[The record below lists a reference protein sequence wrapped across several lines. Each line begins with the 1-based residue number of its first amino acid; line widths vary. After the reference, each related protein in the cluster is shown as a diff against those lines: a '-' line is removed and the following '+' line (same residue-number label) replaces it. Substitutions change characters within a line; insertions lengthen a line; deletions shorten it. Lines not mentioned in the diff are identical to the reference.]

1 MEKRT
6 LQEIA
11 EIRSGMNLQIQ
22 NKGDVYYLQI
32 KDINNDDMSLRNDIA
47 LVKLN
52 ETQKKHILLPGD
64 ILFVSK
70 GYRHGSLL
78 FSPLPDHPSVAS
90 TSFIVIRPDRKKI
103 LPEYLCWYMNREE
116 ALNLFNI
123 KNSRNKMPSVNKN
136 ELIHLP
142 IEVPGLEMQKGI
154 VNTLFL
160 HRREIEIQHKLIEL
174 RKEEMD
180 MTLIQLIR
188 KS

>member
-22 NKGDVYYLQI
+22 NNGDVYYLQI
-32 KDINNDDMSLRNDIA
+32 KDINNDGTSLRNDTA

-70 GYRHGSLL
+70 GYKHSFLL
-78 FSPLPDHPSVAS
+78 FHPYPIVHQSLRHHLFTSVP
-90 TSFIVIRPDRKKI
+90 TGKNT
-103 LPEYLCWYMNREE
+103 PEYLCWYMNREE
-116 ALNLFNI
+116 ILNLFNT
-123 KNSRNKMPSVNKN
+123 KKFKNKMPSVNKN
-136 ELIHLP
+136 ELIHLTV
-142 IEVPGLEMQKGI
+142 EVPGLEMQKGI

-160 HRREIEIQHKLIEL
+160 HRREIEIQRKLIEL
-174 RKEEMD
+174 RKEEMNT
-180 MTLIQLIR
+180 TLIQLIR